1 MKKIPG
7 VMNPIR
13 KREKPPQTGT
23 TGPVIQKEREY
34 VRTNYTDEAGRT
46 LVPFTGNQK
55 EVFGLCGR
63 VDYRG

>member
-34 VRTNYTDEAGRT
+34 ARTNYTDEAGRT
-46 LVPFTGNQK
+46 LVPFTGN
-55 EVFGLCGR
+55 
-63 VDYRG
+63 

>member
-13 KREKPPQTGT
+13 KRKKTLQTGI

-46 LVPFTGNQK
+46 LVPPTGNQK

>member
-13 KREKPPQTGT
+13 KGKKTLQTGT
-23 TGPVIQKEREY
+23 TDPVIQKEREY

-46 LVPFTGNQK
+46 LIPFTGNQK

>member
-13 KREKPPQTGT
+13 KREKPPKTGT